1 MTEPGASAP
10 VRTSTIPGDP
20 SRFGVFLPSYVWEG
34 DGSARVQGLLDFA
47 REVERLGFDSI
58 FITDHVIAAKHFYD
72 VSWLDPLTTLSFVA
86 AVTER
91 VRLGTSILILPLRH
105 PVILAKQIATLEYLS
120 RDRYILGGGVGW
132 FEPEFEAVGTH
143 KRERGRRSDEVLDI
157 VSALLTRENVTYD
170 GEFYSIR
177 DVTIDPRPEQMPQVW
192 IGGGSQ
198 LASDKSPEPP
208 RFAETVMARVARS
221 DGWIP
226 RPTSPPEQIASD
238 WIDLSRYLVD
248 HGRDPAEI
256 AVVHENFLHYVPSGD
271 RERVLRTQHEAYGR
285 VMSEARG
292 DDYLESVYLFGTPD
306 EIIAKLQ
313 ARVDAGVQ
321 YFVLHTMT
329 PDPAQLELWL
339 QDVIP
344 NVRFPTR
351 TPHPGQLGDGQR

>member
-1 MTEPGASAP
+1 VTEANLAGSAQP
-10 VRTSTIPGDP
+10 ATVAGDP

-143 KRERGRRSDEVLDI
+143 KRERGRRTDEVLDI
-157 VSALLTRENVTYD
+157 VTALLARENVSYD

-177 DVTIDPRPEQMPQVW
+177 DVTIDPRPSKRPQVW

-198 LASDKSPEPP
+198 LASAKSPEPP

-226 RPTSPPEQIASD
+226 RPTSPPEQIAAD
-238 WIDLSRYLVD
+238 WTELSRYLTD
-248 HGRDPAEI
+248 HGRNPGEI
-256 AVVHENFLHYVPSGD
+256 AVVHENFLHYVPSSD
-271 RERVLRTQHEAYGR
+271 RAKVLRAQHEAYRR

-306 EIIAKLQ
+306 EIVGKLQ
-313 ARVDAGVQ
+313 ARVDGGVQ

-329 PDPAQLELWL
+329 PDVAQLELWL
-339 QDVIP
+339 RDVIP
-344 NVRFPTR
+344 NVRFPAR
-351 TPHPGQLGDGQR
+351 GIASA

>member
-1 MTEPGASAP
+1 MSDD
-10 VRTSTIPGDP
+10 RTIAGDP
-20 SRFGVFLPSYVWEG
+20 SRFGVFLPSYIWEG
-34 DGSARVQGLLDFA
+34 DGPERVQGLLEFA

-72 VSWLDPLTTLSFVA
+72 VSWLDSLTTLTFVA

-120 RDRYILGGGVGW
+120 RGRYIIGGGVGW
-132 FEPEFEAVGTH
+132 YEPEFEAVGTH
-143 KRERGRRSDEVLDI
+143 KRERGRRSDEVLD
-157 VSALLTRENVTYD
+157 VVTGLLTQERFHYD
-170 GEFYSIR
+170 GRFYQLA
-177 DVTIDPRPEQMPQVW
+177 DVTIDPRPARMPLVW

-208 RFAETVMARVARS
+208 RFAESVMARIARS

-226 RPTSPPEQIASD
+226 RPTSPPDQIASD
-238 WIDLSRYLVD
+238 WRLLSAYLRQ
-248 HGRDPAEI
+248 HGRDPSEI
-256 AVVHENFLHYVPSGD
+256 AVVHENFLHFVDSAD
-271 RERVLRTQHEAYGR
+271 RERVLAEQHAAYAR

-292 DDYLESVYLFGTPD
+292 DEYLESVYLFGTPD
-306 EIIAKLQ
+306 EIVAKLQ

-329 PDPAQLELWL
+329 PDPRQLDDWL
-339 QDVIP
+339 RHVIP
-344 NVRFPTR
+344 HVRFPAGGGLPQPRPEAISAAT
-351 TPHPGQLGDGQR
+351 